1 MGPTLR
7 QGLGY
12 LARDLEDI
20 AVPFVRSLTA
30 AHTPFLWMTARA
42 VDSLPDGG
50 DLLRV
55 TTVRGGVAT
64 ADPRR
69 LLDLRTAAT
78 TFFDERGPG
87 ILVLD
92 CLDSLIAHAGLER
105 ALRFVD
111 DLHEE
116 TAMRNGI
123 LVVLADPRTVSPRM
137 IAWLERELDPFPRDA
152 SPARVEDRLV
162 V

>member
-1 MGPTLR
+1 LR
-7 QGLGY
+7 PGLGY
-12 LARDLEDI
+12 LAHDPGEI
-20 AVPFVRSLTA
+20 AVPFVRSLAA
-30 AHTPFLWMTARA
+30 AHTPFLWITSRSVDTA
-42 VDSLPDGG
+42 PEGG

-55 TTVRGGVAT
+55 TTLRGGIAT

-69 LLDLRTAAT
+69 LQDLKTAAT

-92 CLDSLIAHAGLER
+92 CLESLILHAGLER

-116 TAMRNGI
+116 AAMRSGI
-123 LVVLADPRTVSPRM
+123 LLVFADPRTVSARM
-137 IAWLERELDPFPRDA
+137 IAWLERELDPLPRGA
-152 SPARVEDRLV
+152 ALPTVESRVAV
-162 V
+162 